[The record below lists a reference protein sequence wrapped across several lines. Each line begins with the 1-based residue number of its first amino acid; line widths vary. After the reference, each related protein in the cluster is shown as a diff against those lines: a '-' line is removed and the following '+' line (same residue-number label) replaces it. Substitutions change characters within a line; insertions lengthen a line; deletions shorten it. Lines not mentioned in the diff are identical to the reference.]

1 MSSTAP
7 SSPLIALADCNNFYA
22 SCERIFDP
30 SLYSKPIVILSSN
43 DGCVI
48 ARSNEAKALGIPMG
62 APAFQYAKLFRDRNV
77 HVFSSNFALYGDISS
92 RVMSTLAQFTD
103 DLQIYSIDE
112 AFFHLYPPNAVAQ
125 AQEIRRTVHQWT
137 GIPISIGIA
146 PTKTLAKAANRFAKK
161 DPLYA
166 SVACIQTVAE
176 QEKALSRL
184 PVEDIW
190 GIGRR
195 LADFL
200 RRHNMHTAWDFR
212 NAEDEWI
219 RKNLSIVGLRIAWEL
234 RGISCLSM
242 HEVPVPKKS
251 IMSSKSFGQTV
262 TEESEIAEA
271 LSTYTARASEKLRCE
286 ERLASSIQV
295 FLRTSPFRENEK
307 FYENS
312 VQIVLPQPTDYTPAL
327 IHYAKEGLKRIF
339 KPGLNYKKTGILL
352 ANLVPRDSFQPDL
365 FVPQGKSLEK
375 QEAVMKVMEAAN
387 QRHGRRILK
396 FAAEGVLEDE
406 ELWKAKQ
413 LQSTQRYTTRWEELL
428 TIHLQ

>member
-137 GIPISIGIA
+137 GIPVSIGIA

-327 IHYAKEGLKRIF
+327 IHYAKEGLRRIF

-352 ANLVPRDSFQPDL
+352 ANLVPRNSFQPDL

-413 LQSTQRYTTRWEELL
+413 LQSTHRYTTRWEELL
-428 TIHLQ
+428 TIHL